1 MLPAIGFVTVK
12 FVKVP
17 TDVKDEL
24 TTVLF
29 KVVPDN
35 VPASAVT
42 VISEEPSNAMP
53 LMFFVAANLVAVA
66 ANVAVLALPDRG
78 PENPV
83 AVIVPALKSPLASRA
98 TIALAVLAFVAVVAE
113 LLTLFA
119 VAIVANLESAMAAE
133 VEISAFIISPSAIL
147 ALVTASAAN
156 FDVVMALVL
165 IDGKA
170 AVPSKSPAN

>member
-1 MLPAIGFVTVK
+1 M
-12 FVKVP
+12 
-17 TDVKDEL
+17 
-24 TTVLF
+24 
-29 KVVPDN
+29 
-35 VPASAVT
+35 
-42 VISEEPSNAMP
+42 
-53 LMFFVAANLVAVA
+53 
-66 ANVAVLALPDRG
+66 AVLALPDSG

-165 IDGKA
+165 MDGKE